1 MVRKIFYKK
10 KKRRTAITPAAIPP
24 VTGTVTIHA
33 TIIFRNKDQST
44 LCLERTRPI
53 ATTLP
58 TLQCVVL
65 IGIDKFDATRT
76 VNAVLISITKPLKI
90 KNIIFLKINDD
101 ELYLDGVIFVKS
113 SPIVRITRRPQTQRP
128 TDIPRPP

>member
-1 MVRKIFYKK
+1 M
-10 KKRRTAITPAAIPP
+10 
-24 VTGTVTIHA
+24 TGTVTIHA

-44 LCLERTRPI
+44 LCLDLTRPM

-76 VNAVLISITKPLKI
+76 VNAVEISMTKPLK
-90 KNIIFLKINDD
+90 
-101 ELYLDGVIFVKS
+101 
-113 SPIVRITRRPQTQRP
+113 
-128 TDIPRPP
+128 

>member
-1 MVRKIFYKK
+1 MFKTEGKRESWIKLLSSLCVLKMFYI
-10 KKRRTAITPAAIPP
+10 KKRRRSAITPADIPP

-44 LCLERTRPI
+44 LCFERKRPI

-58 TLQCVVL
+58 TLQWVVL

-76 VNAVLISITKPLKI
+76 VNAVDTSITKPLKTI
-90 KNIIFLKINDD
+90 DCHI
-101 ELYLDGVIFVKS
+101 
-113 SPIVRITRRPQTQRP
+113 
-128 TDIPRPP
+128 